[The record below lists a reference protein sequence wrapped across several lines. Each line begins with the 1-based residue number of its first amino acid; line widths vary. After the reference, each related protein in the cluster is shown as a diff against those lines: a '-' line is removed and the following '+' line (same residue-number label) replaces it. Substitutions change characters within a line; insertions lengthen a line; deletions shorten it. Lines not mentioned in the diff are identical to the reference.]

1 MAKSPPYKV
10 YVHNEY
16 IASTKNIQNA
26 ALLLSAYTDPAWG
39 KEISRGAISPSPV
52 RVDQLKYPPNTI
64 RHGHRRVIWTDGADG
79 WATDSYDMVA
89 EIAGRRVHR

>member
-10 YVHNEY
+10 YIGNEY

-26 ALLLSAYTDPAWG
+26 ALILSAYTDPVCSLPDYAT
-39 KEISRGAISPSPV
+39 V
-52 RVDQLKYPPNTI
+52 RIDQLRYPPSTI
-64 RHGHRRVIWTDGADG
+64 RHGHRRIIWTDGVDG
-79 WATDSYDMVA
+79 WATESYDMVA

>member
-26 ALLLSAYTDPAWG
+26 ALLLSAYTDPVWG
-39 KEISRGAISPSPV
+39 TELIQKEPTV

-64 RHGHRRVIWTDGADG
+64 RHGHRRVIWTDGVDG